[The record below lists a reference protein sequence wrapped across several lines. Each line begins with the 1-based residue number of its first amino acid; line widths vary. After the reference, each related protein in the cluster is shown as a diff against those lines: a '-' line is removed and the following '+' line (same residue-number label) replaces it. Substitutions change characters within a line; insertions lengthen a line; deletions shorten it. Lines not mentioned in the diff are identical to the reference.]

1 MIFFQQQS
9 KKKSSFSKKS
19 LFLKAISDKLFEDL
33 KSKETLSLNIFWHK
47 NDSNFW
53 KGIFLW
59 EKYLE
64 KNSVILKML
73 TQLFIKKRY
82 KLQSNKYKKIRLEKN
97 KI

>member
-1 MIFFQQQS
+1 MIQT
-9 KKKSSFSKKS
+9 
-19 LFLKAISDKLFEDL
+19 FE
-33 KSKETLSLNIFWHK
+33 N
-47 NDSNFW
+47 
-53 KGIFLW
+53 LW

-64 KNSVILKML
+64 KNFVILKML

>member
-53 KGIFLW
+53 KSMEKIFG
-59 EKYLE
+59 EEFCYSE
-64 KNSVILKML
+64 NAYTI
-73 TQLFIKKRY
+73 I
-82 KLQSNKYKKIRLEKN
+82 YKK
-97 KI
+97 KIQITE